1 MRLRHKTWQEE
12 MISSHKDI
20 ALEKTAIDEKSIPPF
35 NMLEIGSGCGLF
47 LLVLA
52 KKHPE
57 NQYLGVEI
65 QRTAFAIGI
74 KKYVTDENRPTNIH
88 YINAPIEALLPT
100 LEDESLDCIF
110 LNFNDPWP
118 KKRHHRRRLTYPTK
132 LEEYYRVLK
141 KGGKL
146 LVRTDNDDYFEGTK
160 EYFAEFNKFSYKVDE
175 NAEPFE
181 VMSEYESKFRSTGKS
196 IHALSAIKL

>member
-47 LLVLA
+47 LLELA

-74 KKYVTDENRPTNIH
+74 KKYV
-88 YINAPIEALLPT
+88 
-100 LEDESLDCIF
+100 
-110 LNFNDPWP
+110 ND
-118 KKRHHRRRLTYPTK
+118 KKIQKMTS
-132 LEEYYRVLK
+132 
-141 KGGKL
+141 
-146 LVRTDNDDYFEGTK
+146 D
-160 EYFAEFNKFSYKVDE
+160 
-175 NAEPFE
+175 
-181 VMSEYESKFRSTGKS
+181 
-196 IHALSAIKL
+196 I

>member
-1 MRLRHKTWQEE
+1 
-12 MISSHKDI
+12 MI
-20 ALEKTAIDEKSIPPF
+20 EKLNK
-35 NMLEIGSGCGLF
+35 
-47 LLVLA
+47 LLSDLNVFYRKLQNYHWNV
-52 KKHPE
+52 KGHDFF
-57 NQYLGVEI
+57 
-65 QRTAFAIGI
+65 T
-74 KKYVTDENRPTNIH
+74 IH
-88 YINAPIEALLPT
+88 A
-100 LEDESLDCIF
+100 
-110 LNFNDPWP
+110 
-118 KKRHHRRRLTYPTK
+118 K

>member
-47 LLVLA
+47 LLELA

-74 KKYVTDENRPTNIH
+74 KNM
-88 YINAPIEALLPT
+88 LLMKID
-100 LEDESLDCIF
+100 LQIF
-110 LNFNDPWP
+110 IILMP
-118 KKRHHRRRLTYPTK
+118 LLK
-132 LEEYYRVLK
+132 L
-141 KGGKL
+141 
-146 LVRTDNDDYFEGTK
+146 F
-160 EYFAEFNKFSYKVDE
+160 FQ
-175 NAEPFE
+175 
-181 VMSEYESKFRSTGKS
+181 
-196 IHALSAIKL
+196 H